1 MFMQLQKS
9 KQHNQQL
16 QKQLDQSMSMLH
28 ETMKKHQI
36 QELQQHQ
43 QLEQSMIMS
52 REAIQ
57 AMNKRVE
64 ETEQCIRMKEL
75 EVSIT

>member
-1 MFMQLQKS
+1 
-9 KQHNQQL
+9 
-16 QKQLDQSMSMLH
+16 MSMFQ
-28 ETMKKHQI
+28 ETMKKHEI
-36 QELQQHQ
+36 QQLQQHQ

-52 REAIQ
+52 QEAIQ
-57 AMNKRVE
+57 AMNRRVE